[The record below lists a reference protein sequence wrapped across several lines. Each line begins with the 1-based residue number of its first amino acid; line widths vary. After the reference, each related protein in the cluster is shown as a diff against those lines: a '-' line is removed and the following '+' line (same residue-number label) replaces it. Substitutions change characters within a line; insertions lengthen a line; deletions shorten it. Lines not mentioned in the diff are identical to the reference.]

1 MDKNPH
7 TVNIDTLKVI
17 AALLRK
23 DKHYHFAREL
33 RTIIGKLQCQ
43 FCSKED
49 CDSAAKRYSEAFINI
64 KLEAEKK
71 FEVGAKEHITQSWN
85 SVDHLSELQEELLD
99 AYNYLEGLKTYNSPA
114 QISRIQ
120 HLIVE
125 SYRLSNRLKKNPKS
139 NEISCPKK
147 P

>member
-1 MDKNPH
+1 M
-7 TVNIDTLKVI
+7 LF
-17 AALLRK
+17 RS
-23 DKHYHFAREL
+23 HFAREL

-49 CDSAAKRYSEAFINI
+49 CDSTARRYSETLIDI
-64 KLEAEKK
+64 KHKAEKK
-71 FEVGAKEHITQSWN
+71 FEVGAKEHITQSWD
-85 SVDHLSELQEELLD
+85 SVDHLSEFQEELLD
-99 AYNYLEGLKTYNSPA
+99 AYNYLEGLKIYNSPA

-139 NEISCPKK
+139 NGVSEPKK

>member
-17 AALLRK
+17 AAVLRK

-49 CDSAAKRYSEAFINI
+49 CDSTARRYSEAFIDI
-64 KLEAEKK
+64 KREAEKK
-71 FEVGAKEHITQSWN
+71 FEVGAKEHITQSWD

-99 AYNYLEGLKTYNSPA
+99 AYNYLEGLKIYNSPT

-120 HLIVE
+120 HLIIE
-125 SYRLSNRLKKNPKS
+125 SYRLSNRLKKNPKPNGVS
-139 NEISCPKK
+139 GPKK